1 MQKNA
6 CNLCKCRQQNGAE
19 GEIRWEALLPL
30 VKKTGERTNSW
41 ESYFDEKELRILKEK
56 LPRLESSDE
65 LTQSWVRVIAR
76 IEHCLKAGLP
86 PDSSEG
92 QAIASEIERLSE
104 LTFGENKDL
113 MNKFWELRKNPDS
126 TNQGL
131 VPLRLEVLQFVEEC
145 LSSV

>member
-1 MQKNA
+1 MSK
-6 CNLCKCRQQNGAE
+6 G
-19 GEIRWEALLPL
+19 GI
-30 VKKTGERTNSW
+30 T
-41 ESYFDEKELRILKEK
+41 
-56 LPRLESSDE
+56 
-65 LTQSWVRVIAR
+65 
-76 IEHCLKAGLP
+76 AGFQRR
-86 PDSSEG
+86 

-104 LTFGENKDL
+104 QTFGKNKDL